1 MKTDNLESTAKGFRA
16 SDIGPLPAA
25 KKNRSHIGDDLQP
38 VGDYASINPL
48 QWVIE
53 DLEFLQYS
61 EKNKGETSGDN
72 DCCWNER
79 RIHFLSGKAQVGVS
93 AFLLVV
99 PFLWALFLVLGG
111 GGYLPFLLMTSTK
124 EPNALIMAAAW
135 IFMGGWTLACFF
147 YIIPRTTPWVVGL
160 FAFLLRP
167 FDKLLARLLDRTLE
181 SGKSEFNRETGD
193 VTFALG
199 GGKTLTAP
207 FVEFDAYVERVVQ
220 HGGIFYRLQ
229 FVHRYTGK
237 RFSQTSLTRIEPTR
251 EEVLALWDMLQR
263 YMDVDQP
270 LPDIPRLEPY
280 RHKDP
285 VTAEHDRKTGR
296 DPRYWRDLD
305 VEAWKKNEGAD
316 LARRQAEFPWDQRR
330 CRLTPQLGKIDM
342 AVYRQKQGREA
353 AVAAG

>member
-1 MKTDNLESTAKGFRA
+1 MNTGDLKPRGNGFRS
-16 SDIGPLPAA
+16 SDIPPLPATR
-25 KKNRSHIGDDLQP
+25 KNRFHIGEDLQA
-38 VGDYASINPL
+38 VGDYAQIDPVNWL
-48 QWVIE
+48 EE
-53 DLEFLQYS
+53 DIGFVQS
-61 EKNKGETSGDN
+61 AKGDSGGVPGD
-72 DCCWNER
+72 DDFWWNEQ
-79 RIHFLSGKAQVGVS
+79 RIHFLNGKAQVGLSAVILAVPYIWTMAVVCAGILGPSFWLGSLEEPSKLVS
-93 AFLLVV
+93 YLVAF
-99 PFLWALFLVLGG
+99 
-111 GGYLPFLLMTSTK
+111 
-124 EPNALIMAAAW
+124 
-135 IFMGGWTLACFF
+135 FMGVWVFASFF
-147 YIIPRTTPWVVGL
+147 YIIPKTIPWVMSVFGL
-160 FAFLLRP
+160 LLLP

-181 SGKSEFNRETGD
+181 SGKSEFNRETGE

-207 FVEFDAYVERVVQ
+207 FVEFDAYVERLFQ
-220 HGGIFYRLQ
+220 HGGTFYRLQ